1 MSAGDPQPG
10 ECRDCIVVGAG
21 PGGWSAALYLARF
34 RRRVLV
40 VHDGRSRA
48 ARIPLT
54 HNAPGFPD
62 GVAGPEL
69 LARMQGHAERYGAE
83 VLEAEVVAAAAGV
96 EGREPGFTLTLKD
109 GRRLHT
115 RALVLATGL
124 RLEQI
129 PLPHDVHEAAIEAG
143 VLRYCPVCD
152 GYEHIDRRVAVIGCD
167 GQGAAEALFLR
178 TFTRDITLL
187 PRSHDELTPGERA
200 QLADAGITIV
210 SSPVVRY
217 APARDRFD
225 IHVEGVEAPL
235 AFDVV
240 YPALGC
246 RQRTELAV
254 MLGLEVDED
263 GSTDMRSPSGTKV
276 PGLYCVGDIVDGL
289 DQISVAVGHGAIA
302 ATRAHNWL
310 RELDGARLD

>member
-1 MSAGDPQPG
+1 MTADGTPDAARP
-10 ECRDCIVVGAG
+10 DCIVVGAG
-21 PGGWSAALYLARF
+21 PAGWSAALYLARF

-48 ARIPLT
+48 ARIPRT

-62 GVAGPEL
+62 GVTGTEL
-69 LARMQGHAERYGAE
+69 LQRMQAHAERYGAE
-83 VLEAEVVAAAAGV
+83 VLQAEVVSAARRGAV
-96 EGREPGFTLTLKD
+96 EGFTLVLAD
-109 GRRLHT
+109 GRELQAE
-115 RALVLATGL
+115 ALILATGL

-129 PLPHDVHEAAIEAG
+129 PLPHEVHEAAIAAG

-152 GYEHIDRRVAVIGCD
+152 GYEHIGHRIAVIGCD

-178 TFTRDITLL
+178 TFSDDITLL
-187 PRSHDELTPGERA
+187 PRSHDELSSDERKA
-200 QLADAGITIV
+200 LAAAGITV
-210 SSPVVRY
+210 VARPVTGY
-217 APARDRFD
+217 APCSDRFD
-225 IHVEGVEAPL
+225 IHVEGAGEAL
-235 AFDVV
+235 SFDVV

-254 MLGLEVDED
+254 MLGLSVDEN
-263 GSTDMRSPSGTKV
+263 GSTDVRSPFGTPV

-289 DQISVAVGHGAIA
+289 DQISVAMGHGAIA

-310 RELDGARLD
+310 RERPGRRAG

>member
-1 MSAGDPQPG
+1 MEAPW
-10 ECRDCIVVGAG
+10 DCIVVGAG
-21 PGGWSAALYLARF
+21 PSGWSAALYLARF

-48 ARIPLT
+48 ARIPRT

-69 LARMQGHAERYGAE
+69 LQRMQAHAERYGAE
-83 VLEAEVVAAAAGV
+83 VLEAEVVAAGHRG
-96 EGREPGFTLTLKD
+96 EGRGQGFTLALKD
-109 GRRLHT
+109 GRPLHART
-115 RALVLATGL
+115 LVLATGL

-129 PLPHDVHEAAIEAG
+129 PLPDDVHEAAIAAG

-152 GYEHIDRRVAVIGCD
+152 GYEHIGHRVAVIGCD

-178 TFTRDITLL
+178 TFSEDITLL
-187 PRSHDELTPGERA
+187 PRRYDELTDDERM
-200 QLADAGITIV
+200 QLAAAGITIV
-210 SSPVVRY
+210 DRPVVRY
-217 APARDRFD
+217 EPSPGRFD
-225 IHVEGVEAPL
+225 IHVEGVESPL

-254 MLGLEVDED
+254 MLGLEVDEN
-263 GSTDMRSPSGTKV
+263 GSIDVRSPFGTRV

-289 DQISVAVGHGAIA
+289 DQISVAMGHGAIA

-310 RELDGARLD
+310 RERDGSSLD